1 MLREG
6 GGSRGAS
13 QSFPGLNFTFRDF
26 ACERRAQGAENPASF
41 LTGRNLQP
49 LSPEAFDVSVLR
61 HTPPPFIP
69 RRPVS
74 PEDPPFFI
82 SGKERRPARIA
93 CAPANC
99 LPEPKI
105 LGNPAGARFS
115 DGMPGVQFFVPC
127 RAAPPYG
134 AQKNK
139 KTGNRT

>member
-61 HTPPPFIP
+61 HTPPIYPAPSAFP
-69 RRPVS
+69 GRSAVFYFRQRAAPCAHRLR
-74 PEDPPFFI
+74 
-82 SGKERRPARIA
+82 SGK
-93 CAPANC
+93 